1 MRTVTY
7 NLLQFLT
14 EARRGAFMIPRF
26 QRQFVWNNAQVKL
39 LVDSISRNYPI
50 GSLLLLQETIPS
62 DPFLASRQ
70 IDAVIHESEDL
81 NLNESLED
89 AFQKTAATTVI
100 YYVLDGQQR
109 LTSLV
114 RVFLQASEDYYYYF
128 DLDLLYESDTSE
140 RNPAAWVKK
149 RSQNRK
155 LSMRYLKSD
164 LIIDPEKCEVF
175 VQEYF
180 ESEYSPLKGDRQG
193 QRKAAAKVN
202 RMFETMRNYQIPL
215 VIIDRGDSTEAIC
228 RIFETINS
236 TGTRLTTFDLAVA
249 RFFPDPDLHKL
260 WQQSKQ
266 DYSILDRFPVEGE
279 RVLQLI
285 TGLVG
290 GLDNKYVELTRGAL
304 LKLKKQEIKDLWDF
318 AAKSLA
324 TAYHW
329 AEDHGA
335 TPGMISNDALLVP
348 VSYFLSKITP
358 EWKKQNPNY
367 LLILEKWFFANSLQQ
382 GSRQASNYRL
392 SLAMQAMQNWIA
404 TGEIPSMPDVRLKKS
419 ELLILFKSDTRYRAI
434 HSLLRW
440 RNPRDLWTNEIISSD
455 DIEDHHIFPAV
466 ISKRDND
473 KSLKRNIDSIVNRLL
488 VSRVTNRTL
497 GDRYPSDYLVG
508 LVNDAVS
515 NGTIESKTELFQKSC
530 LPITATDLSVTAK
543 ENFQVF
549 ISQRADLILAAIKTV
564 VGDLLNSSENTGD
577 SDDADEED

>member
-50 GSLLLLQETIPS
+50 GSLLLLQETVPS

-70 IDAVIHESEDL
+70 IDAVICDIEEIGGSDNIED
-81 NLNESLED
+81 S
-89 AFQKTAATTVI
+89 FQKTAATTVI

-128 DLDLLYESDTSE
+128 DLDLLYESDNSE

-149 RSQNRK
+149 RSQSRK

-164 LIIDPEKCEVF
+164 LIVDPEKCEVF

-260 WQQSKQ
+260 WQQSKF
-266 DYSILDRFPVEGE
+266 DYPILEKFPVEGE

-285 TGLVG
+285 TCFVG
-290 GLDNKYVELTRGAL
+290 DSDKKYQELTRGAL
-304 LKLKKQEIKDLWDF
+304 LKLKKAEIKELWDF
-318 AAKSLA
+318 AARSLA
-324 TAYHW
+324 TAYQW

-348 VSYFLSKITP
+348 LSYFLSKVTP
-358 EWKKQNPNY
+358 EWKKQNPSY
-367 LLILEKWFFANSLQQ
+367 LLILERWFFANSLQQ
-382 GSRQASNYRL
+382 GARQASNYRVG
-392 SLAMQAMQNWIA
+392 LAMQAMQNWIT
-404 TGEIPSMPDVRLKKS
+404 TGEVPQMPDVLLKKS
-419 ELLILFKSDTRYRAI
+419 ELLVLFKSDTRYRSI

-440 RNPRDLWTNEIISSD
+440 RNPRDLWTNEVISSD
-455 DIEDHHIFPAV
+455 DVEDHHIFPAV
-466 ISKRDND
+466 ISKREND
-473 KSLKRNIDSIVNRLL
+473 KNLKRNIDSIVNRLL
-488 VSRVTNRTL
+488 VSRVTNRNL
-497 GDRYPSDYLVG
+497 GDRYPSDYLLT
-508 LVNDAVS
+508 LVNDALE
-515 NGTIESKTELFQKSC
+515 NGTIENKTELFQKSC
-530 LPITATDLSVTAK
+530 LPISASDPSILEK
-543 ENFQVF
+543 NNFQVF
-549 ISQRADLILAAIKTV
+549 ISQRADLILLAIKAV
-564 VGDLLNSSENTGD
+564 VGDLLNSNEISNDTE
-577 SDDADEED
+577 DDDD

>member
-62 DPFLASRQ
+62 DPFLASRK
-70 IDAVIHESEDL
+70 IDAVINDSNIEE
-81 NLNESLED
+81 NLED
-89 AFQKTAATTVI
+89 TFQKVAATTVI

-114 RVFLQASEDYYYYF
+114 RVFLQAAEDCYYYF
-128 DLDLLYESDTSE
+128 DLDLLYESDASE

-149 RSQNRK
+149 RNHSRR

-164 LIIDPEKCEVF
+164 LIVDPEKCEVF

-260 WQQSKQ
+260 WQQSKL
-266 DYSILDRFPVEGE
+266 DYPILDRFPVEGE
-279 RVLQLI
+279 RILQLI
-285 TGLVG
+285 IGLVG
-290 GLDNKYVELTRGAL
+290 GVDNKYLELTRGAL
-304 LKLKKQEIKDLWDF
+304 LKLKKQEIRDLWGF

-324 TAYHW
+324 AAYQW

-335 TPGMISNDALLVP
+335 TPGMLSNDALLVP
-348 VSYFLSKITP
+348 VGYFLSKISID
-358 EWKKQNPNY
+358 WKRQNPNH
-367 LLILEKWFFANSLQQ
+367 LLILEKWFFAHSLQQ

-392 SLAMQAMQNWIA
+392 SLAMQAMQSWIA
-404 TGEIPSMPDVRLKKS
+404 TGEIPVMPDVRLKKS

-466 ISKRDND
+466 ISKRDNN
-473 KSLKRNIDSIVNRLL
+473 KNLKRNIDSIVNRLL
-488 VSRVTNRTL
+488 VSRGTNRSL
-497 GDRYPSDYLVG
+497 GDRYPSDYLVS
-508 LVNDAVS
+508 LVTDAVG
-515 NGTIESKTELFQKSC
+515 NGTIENKMELFKKSC
-530 LPITATDLSVTAK
+530 LPIYVNDLSIVSK
-543 ENFQVF
+543 ENFQIF
-549 ISQRADLILAAIKTV
+549 IGQRADLILSAVKMV
-564 VGDLLNSSENTGD
+564 VGDLLDSSENTVD